1 MQLLWGRIDIGKMT
15 GIYTISVLQVII
27 YVMKLVKDV
36 MKLVNKAKQRP
47 VFVFLAYHV
56 LFLQSHHFWIEFSK
70 EYKNGGFS
78 YP

>member
-15 GIYTISVLQVII
+15 VII

-47 VFVFLAYHV
+47 VFVFLAYPV
-56 LFLQSHHFWIEFSK
+56 L
-70 EYKNGGFS
+70 
-78 YP
+78 

>member
-15 GIYTISVLQVII
+15 GIYTISVLPVII

-47 VFVFLAYHV
+47 VFVFLAYPV
-56 LFLQSHHFWIEFSK
+56 L
-70 EYKNGGFS
+70 
-78 YP
+78 